1 MSCLGIAARVPRS
14 TRSTSTRPPAAK
26 CRHPAAE
33 AARLLA
39 GRLGCSQRQARRY
52 VALAATGG
60 RVPVPDEGTVFTVRL
75 PVRLAAAVRDHAR
88 VRPHGLGGRRAGP
101 GRISRPCSRGPSGQV
116 RELAVETDAS
126 LSPCRRRDV
135 SGLRDIGA
143 AAAGQDRR
151 PGGGR
156 RRR

>member
-14 TRSTSTRPPAAK
+14 ARSSQRGRRPAR
-26 CRHPAAE
+26 CRHPGCG

-88 VRPHGLGGRRAGP
+88 ASGRTVSAVVARPWKDFSAVLTDRP
-101 GRISRPCSRGPSGQV
+101 GR
-116 RELAVETDAS
+116 
-126 LSPCRRRDV
+126 
-135 SGLRDIGA
+135 
-143 AAAGQDRR
+143 
-151 PGGGR
+151 
-156 RRR
+156 